1 LQRARAC
8 AQLLDAPS
16 VAEALRRWRHE
27 LDAMF
32 AAALSE
38 RRHGIVSERGEACS
52 GAGHALNIGAFFEEI
67 KKKKARARFG
77 LSRDSR
83 QPLSGVRVRIRVPTP
98 EEGYGQAKQ
107 E

>member
-1 LQRARAC
+1 M
-8 AQLLDAPS
+8 
-16 VAEALRRWRHE
+16 EALRRWRHE

-67 KKKKARARFG
+67 KKKKARPFWFESRF
-77 LSRDSR
+77 SA
-83 QPLSGVRVRIRVPTP
+83 PFSGVRVRIRVPTP
-98 EEGYGQAKQ
+98 EEGYDQAKQ